1 MRSRGCRQLVT
12 CFGSLQGAEGGGC
25 SCGRSSCSSDGTV
38 MPDACPTVSATRH
51 YVMFNL
57 LYPMNH
63 VGAKPYP
70 GMR

>member
-1 MRSRGCRQLVT
+1 
-12 CFGSLQGAEGGGC
+12 
-25 SCGRSSCSSDGTV
+25 